1 MIYDAIIFGGGVV
14 GASIFS
20 KLTRIG
26 KNAIL
31 VEKEND
37 VALGASKANSG
48 ICHAGYDCEE
58 NSLKARLNVRGGA
71 IMPKICEELS
81 VPFKK
86 CGSYVVGN
94 DLEKL
99 VNLYNRGINNGVKNL
114 KIIKE
119 NLTDYIPNLKSN
131 FKYALYAEN
140 AGIVNPYMLTIA
152 YAEDAVINGGKIH
165 FNYSTTSIKKE
176 NDYFI
181 ISNGKTEI
189 KASIIINACGKGYND
204 IATLIGSETYPL
216 TFRRGEYFLID
227 RDTNFVSSPIFPL
240 PTEKGKG
247 ILATPTTDG
256 NILLGP
262 TADDGEYS
270 TKTTAQGLNE
280 IKQQIINE
288 FDNIPFNKV
297 IRVFSGVRVSSGKD
311 FIIEKSKKIEN
322 IINIAGINS
331 PGLTSAPAIA
341 EYVCNL
347 LNFSLEEKENLK
359 RRKDYKIPATQRNE
373 YIKQNSK
380 YGKIICRCEVVSE
393 GEIIDAIHSPLS
405 PRSIDGI
412 KRRVRCGMG
421 RCQGS
426 FCTNKICHIIAE
438 QTGLKAEEIIKDK
451 NGSNLMVGDIKETQ
465 YFKDNVKD
473 ERSTKWNMIMM
484 L

>member
-14 GASIFS
+14 GTSIFS

-26 KNAIL
+26 KKVVL

-58 NSLKARLNVRGGA
+58 NSLKARLNVRGCA
-71 IMPKICEELS
+71 VMPQICKELS
-81 VPFKK
+81 VPFTK
-86 CGSYVVGN
+86 CGTYVVGN
-94 DLEKL
+94 DLDKL
-99 VNLYNRGINNGVKNL
+99 ETLYNRGINNGVKNL

-119 NLTDYIPNLKSN
+119 NLTDFIPNLKSD
-131 FKYALYAEN
+131 FKYALYAED

-152 YAEDAVINGGKIH
+152 YAEDAVLNGGKIY
-165 FNYSTTSIKKE
+165 FNFSATKINKVDNIYVV
-176 NDYFI
+176 
-181 ISNGKTEI
+181 SNGEI
-189 KASIIINACGKGYND
+189 ELKANIIINACGKGYND

-216 TFRRGEYFLID
+216 TFRRGEYFVLEK
-227 RDTNFVSSPIFPL
+227 DTNFVSSPIFPL

-270 TKTTAQGLNE
+270 TKTTALGLRA
-280 IKQQIINE
+280 IKSQISDE
-288 FDNIPFNKV
+288 FNNIPFNKV

-311 FIIEKSKKIEN
+311 FIIEKSKKAEN
-322 IINIAGINS
+322 VINIAGINS

-341 EYVCNL
+341 EYVCTL
-347 LNFSLEEKENLK
+347 LNFTLEEKPNLK
-359 RRKDYKIPATQRNE
+359 IRKDYKVPANLRKE
-373 YIKQNSK
+373 YIKQNPK
-380 YGKIICRCEVVSE
+380 YGKIVCRCEVVSE
-393 GEIIDAIHSPLS
+393 GEVIDAIHSPLS
-405 PRSIDGI
+405 PTSVDAI

-426 FCTNKICHIIAE
+426 FCTTKICQILSE
-438 QTGLKAEEIIKDK
+438 QTGLKLEEIIKDH
-451 NGSNLMVGDIKETQ
+451 NNSNLMIGDIKETE
-465 YFKDNVKD
+465 YFTDSVMA
-473 ERSTKWNMIMM
+473 ERSSK
-484 L
+484 